1 MITQIV
7 ILKQLL
13 TFPKEVIYFLYFLSF
28 LPLFNNYN
36 LLIGRVL

>member
-13 TFPKEVIYFLYFLSF
+13 TFPKEVIYLYFLSF